1 MLNLG
6 RQQAFTFLKLQC
18 IAALLVSAGFL
29 LVSLQ
34 CGLAALLG
42 GGICLL
48 ANSFF
53 VYKAFRV
60 SGASQAKGIAS
71 GFVLGEIG
79 KIAITV
85 ILVTA
90 AFMYTSLSPMPLLL
104 GFLLTQSV
112 FWVAPLVFRRPQ
124 VRKA

>member
-6 RQQAFTFLKLQC
+6 RQQAISFLKLQC
-18 IAALLVSAGFL
+18 LAVLLVAIGFL

-34 CGLAALLG
+34 YSLAALSG
-42 GGICLL
+42 GAICLL
-48 ANSFF
+48 ANGYF

-60 SGASQAKGIAS
+60 VGATQAKGIAS
-71 GFVLGEIG
+71 GFIIGEIG
-79 KIAITV
+79 KISITV
-85 ILVTA
+85 ILMVG
-90 AFMYTSLSPMPLLL
+90 AFLYTSLLPLPLLV

-112 FWVAPLVFRRPQ
+112 FWVAPFVFRRPQ